1 MSCDPGCSQVTCI
14 SLCCKARIAADLV
27 IAPEWRVLAQF
38 QLHVAERWLE
48 RGAKSGDPFARFFF
62 YFAGVNALYYLWSKA
77 DDIRGRTPGRLPNE
91 VAQIKHLLGKA
102 GDTGSAAVLL
112 AARDAV
118 EYLSQRRPIERM
130 DDRSMNRALDGDIR
144 EGRRAKETLITGK
157 EAVERLRALG
167 HILYLVR
174 SNLVHGSKMDQG
186 DDADIIGY
194 CAPALGVI
202 LEWAIG
208 CTRSELGAM

>member
-1 MSCDPGCSQVTCI
+1 M
-14 SLCCKARIAADLV
+14 
-27 IAPEWRVLAQF
+27 IAPQWGVLAYF

-91 VAQIKHLLGKA
+91 VAQIKHFLGKA

-118 EYLSQRRPIERM
+118 EYFSQRRPIERM
-130 DDRSMNRALDGDIR
+130 DDRSMSRALDGDMR
-144 EGRRAKETLITGK
+144 EGRRAKETLITSK
-157 EAVERLRALG
+157 DDVERLRALG

-174 SNLVHGSKMDQG
+174 LNLVHGGKMDQG
-186 DDADIIGY
+186 DDADIIGHS
-194 CAPALGVI
+194 APALGVI

-208 CTRSELGAM
+208 YTRSELGAM